1 MLEGKLLEAR
11 IYVMLFTTSKI
22 GLGTKEK
29 LIHWENELIERI
41 AGGHGIQELPAN
53 TMDIQGVM

>member
-29 LIHWENELIERI
+29 LIH
-41 AGGHGIQELPAN
+41 
-53 TMDIQGVM
+53 

>member
-1 MLEGKLLEAR
+1 
-11 IYVMLFTTSKI
+11 MLFTTSKI